1 MDVQTLPPTTG
12 KPNQKLKRSP
22 LIVSDCLILL
32 SIPMASLQGQKPVE
46 KTCCPCPQHGYQK
59 QSTCIGYK
67 MSEMAS
73 SIFKGHGQTTQC
85 HSQTGSHHTHGQTVQ
100 CHGQTGTLHAYGQIV
115 QCHSQT
121 GTHHTHGQT
130 AKCHGQTGSHHT
142 LGKTA
147 QCHSQTPGHCKRENQ
162 CTTHKNGH
170 ASGGMAC
177 QGKSKN
183 RGKRKRGVLIQKI
196 KDAVD
201 ENSSSDSES
210 DDEKKC
216 GTRKA
221 SLYQIL

>member
-1 MDVQTLPPTTG
+1 
-12 KPNQKLKRSP
+12 
-22 LIVSDCLILL
+22 
-32 SIPMASLQGQKPVE
+32 MASLQCQKPVE
-46 KTCCPCPQHGYQK
+46 KTCCPCPQQGYQK
-59 QSTCIGYK
+59 QITCIGYK

-115 QCHSQT
+115 QCDSQT
-121 GTHHTHGQT
+121 GTHHTHRQT
-130 AKCHGQTGSHHT
+130 AKCHGQTRSHHT
-142 LGKTA
+142 LGQTS
-147 QCHSQTPGHCKRENQ
+147 QCRSQTLGHCKSENQ

-177 QGKSKN
+177 QGKPKN
-183 RGKRKRGVLIQKI
+183 KGERKRGGLIQKI

-216 GTRKA
+216 GT
-221 SLYQIL
+221 